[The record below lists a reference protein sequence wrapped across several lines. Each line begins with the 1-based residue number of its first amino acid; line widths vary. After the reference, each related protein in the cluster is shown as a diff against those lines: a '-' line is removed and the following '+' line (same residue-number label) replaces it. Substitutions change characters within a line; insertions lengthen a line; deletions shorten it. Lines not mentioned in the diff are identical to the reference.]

1 MNLLTL
7 GLITALL
14 YSAATSALLLRLKNM
29 KSHRNLALL
38 LTSSAV
44 ILHAYLL
51 FSGMISADHINLS
64 ITYAFSLVSLLV
76 VVLILAS
83 SASQSL
89 QHLSLECQS
98 LENPSLENLGII
110 VFPIAAIASIM
121 AGTNSGEHLIAIT
134 SGLPMQTHI
143 LLSILAYSLLTVAA
157 LQAVVVA
164 IQDHYLRNHHPAG
177 ILRILPP
184 LTAMESMLFQLIIVG
199 FVLLSA
205 SLMSGVLYLDDIF
218 AQHLVHKTVLSLL
231 AWAVFAI
238 LIIGRY
244 KSGWRGKTA
253 IRWTLSG
260 FFLLMLAYFG
270 SKFVLEVILN

>member
-7 GLITALL
+7 GLVTAVL
-14 YSAATSALLLRLKNM
+14 YSAATSSLLLRLKSL
-29 KSHRNLALL
+29 KSHRNLTLL

-51 FSGMISADHINLS
+51 FSGMISDNHINLS

-76 VVLILAS
+76 VALILAS
-83 SASQSL
+83 SLSQSR
-89 QHLSLECQS
+89 
-98 LENPSLENLGII
+98 ENQSLENLGII
-110 VFPIAAIASIM
+110 VFPIAAIASLV
-121 AGTNSGEHLIAIT
+121 AGTNSSEHLIAIT
-134 SGLPMQTHI
+134 GSLPMQTHI

-157 LQAVVVA
+157 LQAIVVA
-164 IQDHYLRNHHPAG
+164 VQDHYLRNHHPAG
-177 ILRILPP
+177 VLRILPP
-184 LTAMESMLFQLIIVG
+184 LTAMESMLFQLIIFG
-199 FVLLSA
+199 FILLSA
-205 SLMSGVLYLDDIF
+205 SLISGVLYLDDIF

-244 KSGWRGKTA
+244 QSGWRGKTA